1 MERLQKFMAAA
12 GVASRRKSEELIL
25 EGKVK
30 VNGQVIRELGF
41 KVSEKDRVEV
51 EGKVINKKI
60 NHVYYLLN
68 KPVGYVTTVS
78 DPQGRKTVMELV
90 PKGKRVFPVGRL
102 DIMTD
107 GLLLLTDDGQ
117 LAYQLTH
124 PKYLVEK
131 EYHVKVKGKVGLD
144 QIEKLEKGIMLED
157 GLTAPA
163 KAVILKETNGET
175 VISLTIHEGRNRQVR
190 RMMEA
195 IGKKVLKLTRVRYGD
210 LTLAGVPVG
219 KYRVLT
225 DKEVEK
231 LKSSV
236 TYLSKPLDKN
246 Q

>member
-1 MERLQKFMAAA
+1 MATA

-30 VNGQVIRELGF
+30 VNGIVVRELGF
-41 KVSEKDRVEV
+41 KVSEKDIVEV
-51 EGKVINKKI
+51 EGKVINKDIK
-60 NHVYYLLN
+60 HVYYLLN
-68 KPVGYVTTVS
+68 KPIGYVTTVK

-90 PKGKRVFPVGRL
+90 PKDKRVFPVGRL

-131 EYHVKVKGKVGLD
+131 EYHVKVKGKVGLE
-144 QIEKLEKGIMLED
+144 QIEKLQNGIMLED

-163 KAVILKETNGET
+163 KAVILKEDKGET
-175 VISLTIHEGRNRQVR
+175 LISLTIHEGRNRQVR
-190 RMMEA
+190 RMMDA
-195 IGKKVLKLTRVRYGD
+195 IGKKVLKLTRVRYGH

-219 KYRVLT
+219 KYRLLT
-225 DKEVEK
+225 KKEVEK
-231 LKSSV
+231 FKNSV
-236 TYLSKPLDKN
+236 THLSKLLDKT